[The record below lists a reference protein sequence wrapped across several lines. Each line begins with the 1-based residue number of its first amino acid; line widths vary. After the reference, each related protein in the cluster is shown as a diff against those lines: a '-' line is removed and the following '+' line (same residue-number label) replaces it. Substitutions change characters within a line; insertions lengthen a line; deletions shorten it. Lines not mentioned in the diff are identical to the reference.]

1 MRNLKSPFFAIVLLL
16 AVLLLVGVPLLS
28 RGSLVQEADPDDG
41 QPIEWR
47 SEPLGFR
54 VSYPS
59 KWQALTDPREL
70 IGDNPTNLHAV
81 AFVPNPGS
89 KSLIVVYAQTLTTTE
104 TLDAYVARQLVD
116 LQANEAKVTF
126 APPAPLKVAGGV
138 EARETSALITTE
150 TPPRQQRVVMTLNGQ
165 RAYALYYT
173 GPADGRYAQAFDSLL
188 QSFDFLP

>member
-1 MRNLKSPFFAIVLLL
+1 MRNLKSPFFAIVLLFG
-16 AVLLLVGVPLLS
+16 VLLLIGVPLLS

-126 APPAPLKVAGGV
+126 ASPAPLKVAGGV
-138 EARETSALITTE
+138 EARETLALITTE

-173 GPADGRYAQAFDSLL
+173 GPAEGRYAQAFDSLL

>member
-1 MRNLKSPFFAIVLLL
+1 MRNLKSPVFAIVLLL
-16 AVLLLVGVPLLS
+16 AVLLLIGVPLLS

-54 VSYPS
+54 VTYPS

-70 IGDNPTNLHAV
+70 IGDNPTTLHAV
-81 AFVPNPGS
+81 AFVPDPGS

-116 LQANEAKVTF
+116 LQANEAKLTF
-126 APPAPLKVAGGV
+126 APPSPLKVAGGV

-173 GPADGRYAQAFDSLL
+173 GPAEGRYAQAFDSLL

>member
-1 MRNLKSPFFAIVLLL
+1 MRDLKSPFFAIVLLA
-16 AVLLLVGVPLLS
+16 AVLLLIGVPLLT

-54 VSYPS
+54 VSYLS

-89 KSLIVVYAQTLTTTE
+89 KSLIIVYAQTLTVTE
-104 TLDAYVARQLVD
+104 TLDEYVARQLGD
-116 LQANEAKVTF
+116 LQANEANVVF
-126 APPAPLKVAGGV
+126 APPSPLKVAGGF
-138 EARETSALITTE
+138 EARETTALITTE
-150 TPPRQQRVVMTLNGQ
+150 TPPRQQRVIMTVNGL

-173 GPADGRYAQAFDSLL
+173 GPAEGRYAQAFDSLV
-188 QSFDFLP
+188 QSFAFLP

>member
-1 MRNLKSPFFAIVLLL
+1 MRNLKSPFFAIVLLA
-16 AVLLLVGVPLLS
+16 AVLLLVGVPLLT

-89 KSLIVVYAQTLTTTE
+89 KSLIIVYAQTLTVTE
-104 TLDAYVARQLVD
+104 TLDEYVTRQLGD
-116 LQANEAKVTF
+116 LQANEANVVF
-126 APPAPLKVAGGV
+126 APPSPLKVAGGF
-138 EARETSALITTE
+138 EARETTALITTE
-150 TPPRQQRVVMTLNGQ
+150 TPPRQQRVIMTVNGL

-173 GPADGRYAQAFDSLL
+173 GPAEGRYAQAFDSLV
-188 QSFDFLP
+188 QSFAFLP

>member
-1 MRNLKSPFFAIVLLL
+1 VRNLKSPFFAIVLLL
-16 AVLLLVGVPLLS
+16 AVLLLIGVPLLT
-28 RGSLVQEADPDDG
+28 RGSLVQEAVPDDG

-89 KSLIVVYAQTLTTTE
+89 KSLIIVYAQTLTVTE
-104 TLDAYVARQLVD
+104 ALDAYVARQLQD
-116 LQANEAKVTF
+116 LQANEASVVF
-126 APPAPLKVAGGV
+126 APPTPLKVAGGL
-138 EARETSALITTE
+138 EARETTALITTE
-150 TPPRQQRVVMTLNGQ
+150 TPPRQQRVIMTVNGL

-173 GPADGRYAQAFDSLL
+173 GPAEGRYGQAFDSLV
-188 QSFDFLP
+188 QSFAFLP

>member
-1 MRNLKSPFFAIVLLL
+1 MRNLKSPLFAVVLLL
-16 AVLLLVGVPLLS
+16 AVLLLIGVPLLT

-47 SEPLGFR
+47 SEALGFR
-54 VSYPS
+54 VTYPS

-89 KSLIVVYAQTLTTTE
+89 KSLIIVYAQTLTTTE
-104 TLDAYVARQLVD
+104 TLDAYVARQLAD
-116 LQANEAKVTF
+116 LQGNEANIAF
-126 APPAPLKVAGGV
+126 APPASLKLTGGV
-138 EARETSALITTE
+138 DARETSALITTE
-150 TPPRQQRVVMTLNGQ
+150 TPPRQQRVIMTVNGP

-173 GPADGRYAQAFDSLL
+173 GPTDGRYAQAFDSLI
-188 QSFDFLP
+188 QSFAFLP

>member
-1 MRNLKSPFFAIVLLL
+1 MRNLKSPFFAIILLFGVLLL
-16 AVLLLVGVPLLS
+16 IGVPLLS

-47 SEPLGFR
+47 SDQLGFR

-89 KSLIVVYAQTLTTTE
+89 KSLIIVYAQTLTVTE
-104 TLDAYVARQLVD
+104 SLDAYVARQLQD
-116 LQANEAKVTF
+116 MQANEANVVF
-126 APPAPLKVAGGV
+126 APPTPMKIAGGFD
-138 EARETSALITTE
+138 ARETTALITTE
-150 TPPRQQRVVMTLNGQ
+150 TPPRQQRVIMTVNGL

-173 GPADGRYAQAFDSLL
+173 GPAEGRYAQAFDSLV
-188 QSFDFLP
+188 QSFAFLP

>member
-70 IGDNPTNLHAV
+70 IGDNPTTLHAV

-126 APPAPLKVAGGV
+126 APPASLKVAGGT

-173 GPADGRYAQAFDSLL
+173 GPAEGRYAQAFDSLL

>member
-1 MRNLKSPFFAIVLLL
+1 MRNLKSPVFAIVLLL
-16 AVLLLVGVPLLS
+16 AVLLLIGVPLLS

-70 IGDNPTNLHAV
+70 IGDNPTTLHAV

-116 LQANEAKVTF
+116 LQANEAKLTF
-126 APPAPLKVAGGV
+126 APPSPLKVAGGV

-150 TPPRQQRVVMTLNGQ
+150 TPPRQQRVVMTLNGP

-173 GPADGRYAQAFDSLL
+173 GPAEGRYAQAFDSLL